1 MYSGVYWDFSC
12 NKTKNEFC
20 YRQTKRKEIDEVISK
35 MRCICM
41 KEKIKRTEEALYN
54 YKRMDIIIKN
64 IQIDIENL
72 LNDITLKAVSY
83 DQISSKTNS
92 FNSSVENE
100 VIKREEYIKE
110 QVDILKAKLK
120 YNNDLKVKIEGALG
134 ELNSTE
140 YKLISLR
147 YFSRE
152 KKTWIAIGCELGF
165 DKDYCVKI
173 RNKIINKMSELIY
186 P

>member
-1 MYSGVYWDFSC
+1 
-12 NKTKNEFC
+12 
-20 YRQTKRKEIDEVISK
+20 
-35 MRCICM
+35 M
-41 KEKIKRTEEALYN
+41 KERLKRTEEALYN

-64 IQIDIENL
+64 IQIDIDNL

-83 DQISSKTNS
+83 DQISSKTNA

-120 YNNDLKVKIEGALG
+120 YNKDLKVKIEGALG
-134 ELNSTE
+134 ELNSIE

-152 KKTWIAIGCELGF
+152 KKTWIAVGRELGF

-173 RNKIINKMSELIY
+173 RNKIINKLSELIY